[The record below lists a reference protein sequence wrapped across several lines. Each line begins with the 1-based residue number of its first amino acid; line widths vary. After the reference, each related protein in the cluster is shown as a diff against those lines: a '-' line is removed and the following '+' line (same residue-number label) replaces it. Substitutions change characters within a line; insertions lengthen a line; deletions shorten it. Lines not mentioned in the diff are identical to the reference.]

1 MYSAK
6 KNTYVTVEFTVLDW
20 VSGELADSK
29 SRERLKFTCALL
41 KDSPVILLDEA
52 TASLDAEN
60 ETHIQRAI
68 SRLGK
73 GKTVLIIAHRMR
85 TVEGADKIVLLKDGK
100 VAEQGSP
107 GELLAK
113 GGIYANMCKLQQQSG
128 EWRI

>member
-1 MYSAK
+1 MYNAK

-60 ETHIQRAI
+60 ETHISALFHALSRAKRYSSSPTVCARWRARI
-68 SRLGK
+68 S
-73 GKTVLIIAHRMR
+73 
-85 TVEGADKIVLLKDGK
+85 
-100 VAEQGSP
+100 SF
-107 GELLAK
+107 
-113 GGIYANMCKLQQQSG
+113 Y
-128 EWRI
+128 

>member
-1 MYSAK
+1 MYNAK
-6 KNTYVTVEFTVLDW
+6 KNTYVMVEFTVLDW

-68 SRLGK
+68 SRLVK

-107 GELLAK
+107 EELLAK

>member
-1 MYSAK
+1 MYNAK

-29 SRERLKFTCALL
+29 SRERLTFTCALL
-41 KDSPVILLDEA
+41 KDSPVVLLDEA

-60 ETHIQRAI
+60 ETHTQRAI
-68 SRLGK
+68 SRLAK

-107 GELLAK
+107 EELLAK

>member
-1 MYSAK
+1 MCNAK
-6 KNTYVTVEFTVLDW
+6 KNTYVMVEFTVLDW
-20 VSGELADSK
+20 VSGELADCK

-52 TASLDAEN
+52 TAFLDAEN
-60 ETHIQRAI
+60 ETHTQRAI
-68 SRLGK
+68 SRLVK
-73 GKTVLIIAHRMR
+73 GKTVLIIAHHMR

-107 GELLAK
+107 EELLAK

>member
-1 MYSAK
+1 MYNAK
-6 KNTYVTVEFTVLDW
+6 KNTYVTVEFTVLDG

-52 TASLDAEN
+52 TAFLDAEN
-60 ETHIQRAI
+60 ETHTQRAI
-68 SRLGK
+68 SRLVK
-73 GKTVLIIAHRMR
+73 GKTVLIIAHHMR

-107 GELLAK
+107 EELLAK